1 MGGVVLTTDRVAGT
15 ALVLIAVLALADSRG
30 LPLGTLRN
38 PGPAYMPVFLAGALL
53 VLGAIIAATGARA
66 ARLADAGWRDL
77 PHALVIVGVCA
88 FSAWGL
94 ERLGYRVTITIAL
107 VALLGLL
114 ERKQPVV
121 TIAVALA
128 LAFGSFFL
136 FATLLRTPLPRGP
149 FGL

>member
-1 MGGVVLTTDRVAGT
+1 VLTTDRVAGT
-15 ALVLIAVLALADSRG
+15 VLVLVALLALVDSRG
-30 LPLGTLRN
+30 LPLGTLRS
-38 PGPAYMPVFLAGALL
+38 PGPAYMPVLLAGALL

-66 ARLADAGWRDL
+66 ARLADAGWHDL

-94 ERLGYRVTITIAL
+94 ERLGYRLTIA
-107 VALLGLL
+107 VALLVLLGFL
-114 ERKQPVV
+114 ERKGPVV
-121 TIAVALA
+121 TILVALA

>member
-1 MGGVVLTTDRVAGT
+1 MLTNDRVAGT
-15 ALVLIAVLALADSRG
+15 ALALIALLALADSRG

-38 PGPAYMPVFLAGALL
+38 PGPAYMPALLAGGLL
-53 VLGAIIAATGARA
+53 VLGALIAGTGARA
-66 ARLADAGWRDL
+66 EGLGDVGWREGR
-77 PHALVIVGVCA
+77 HALAIVAVCA
-88 FSAWGL
+88 FAAWGL
-94 ERLGYRVTITIAL
+94 ERLGYRLTITVAL
-107 VALLGLL
+107 LALLGLL
-114 ERKQPVV
+114 ERKGLVV